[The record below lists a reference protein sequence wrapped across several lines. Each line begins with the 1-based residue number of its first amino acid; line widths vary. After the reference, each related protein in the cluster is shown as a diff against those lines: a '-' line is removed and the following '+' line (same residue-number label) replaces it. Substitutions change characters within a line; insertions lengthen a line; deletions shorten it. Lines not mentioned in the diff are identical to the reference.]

1 MQTHASFPGVARSR
15 GVTLV
20 ELMVTLAVLAILST
34 IAAPSFVDFIDRGR
48 VRGAADGV
56 VSLISQA
63 RAEAVE
69 NDLDVSIAMAGS
81 GAAWCMGGHSAAVPT
96 GGAPAGVAT
105 PCDCTDPADATA
117 CRIAG
122 QRFAIEV
129 GTYPDVAIGVL
140 PAPINFDSTLGAMT
154 PLGARSLTLTS
165 PRGKYDVVVEV
176 NSLGQARLCV
186 PEGLGKP
193 SISGI
198 PPC

>member
-1 MQTHASFPGVARSR
+1 MFPGVATPR

-20 ELMVTLAVLAILST
+20 ELMVSLAVLAILST
-34 IAAPSFVDFIDRGR
+34 IAAPSFVDFLDRGR

-81 GAAWCMGGHSAAVPT
+81 GTAWCMGGHSATVPA
-96 GGAPAGVAT
+96 GGAPAGAAS
-105 PCDCTDPADATA
+105 PCDCTNPADADA

-129 GTYPDVAIGVL
+129 GAYPDVAVGAL
-140 PAPINFDSTLGAMT
+140 PAPVNFDSTLGAMV
-154 PLGARSLTLTS
+154 PLGARSLTLSS

-186 PEGLGKP
+186 PEDLGKP
-193 SISGI
+193 PISGI